1 MYLMKKPIA
10 WILDSTA
17 YVTEEFENHPD
28 VYVVPLNLHF
38 GHEEFV
44 DGVDLSNE
52 QLYQRIKAAPEFP
65 KTSQPSAGKFAEL
78 YDKLK
83 EEYECGIA
91 VHVSAKLSGTL
102 ASSVS
107 GAEMSD
113 FKLYAVDSMAL
124 SYGMTGLLER
134 GMELAEKGLEAEA
147 IARQLKEETSN
158 YQNYILIGNLT
169 QLYKGGRM
177 SGAAYYIGSLLQV
190 KPIVQLSVDGEL
202 LPIDKV
208 RSHKKAVQYL
218 LNHAQKDHEDYGIGY
233 FQVIHANIPDE
244 AEKLK
249 QEVLKIAPKAKV
261 LVGNISSSL
270 AVHAGEGTLALMW
283 RKPPIEN
290 F

>member
-1 MYLMKKPIA
+1 MFYMKKPIA

-17 YVTEEFENHPD
+17 YVTEEFKAHPD

-38 GHEEFV
+38 GSEEFV

-78 YDKLK
+78 YEKLR

-91 VHVSAKLSGTL
+91 IHASAKLSGTI

-107 GAEMSD
+107 GAQISN
-113 FKLYAVDSMAL
+113 FTLYAIDSMAL
-124 SYGMTGLLER
+124 SYGLSGLLER
-134 GMELAEKGLEAEA
+134 GMELASQGLEAEA
-147 IARQLKEETSN
+147 IALQLEAETVN
-158 YQNYILIGNLT
+158 FRNYILIGNLT

-177 SGAAYYIGSLLQV
+177 SGAQYYIGSLLQV
-190 KPIVQLSVDGEL
+190 KPIVQLTPEGEL
-202 LPIDKV
+202 APIDKV

-218 LNHAQKDHEDYGIGY
+218 LNHAKKDYEEYGVDY
-233 FQVIHANIPDE
+233 FQVIHANIPTE
-244 AEKLK
+244 AESVK
-249 QEVLKIAPKAKV
+249 QEVLKFAPGANV
-261 LVGNISSSL
+261 LTGDISSSL

-283 RKPPIEN
+283 RKPPQ
-290 F
+290 

>member
-1 MYLMKKPIA
+1 MKKPIA

-17 YVTEEFENHPD
+17 YVTEAFKAHPD

-38 GHEEFV
+38 GMEEFV

-65 KTSQPSAGKFAEL
+65 KTSQPSAGKFSEL

-91 VHVSAKLSGTL
+91 VHASAKLSGTI

-107 GAEMSD
+107 GAEMSE
-113 FKLYAVDSMAL
+113 FKLYAIDSMAL
-124 SYGMTGLLER
+124 SYGLSGLIER
-134 GMELAEKGLEAEA
+134 GMELQQQGLNAA
-147 IARQLKEETSN
+147 DIASRLETETN
-158 YQNYILIGNLT
+158 NFRNYILIGNLT

-177 SGAAYYIGSLLQV
+177 SGAQYYIGSLLQV
-190 KPIVQLSVDGEL
+190 KPIVQLTPAGEL
-202 LPIDKV
+202 APIDKV

-218 LNHAQKDHEDYGIGY
+218 LNHAKKDYEEFGTDY
-233 FQVIHANIPDE
+233 FQVIHANIPNE
-244 AEKLK
+244 AEIVK
-249 QEVLKIAPKAKV
+249 QEVLKFAPGANV
-261 LVGNISSSL
+261 LIGNISSSL

-283 RKPPIEN
+283 RKPPQ
-290 F
+290 